1 MSNSHVNETRSRF
14 LDRLM
19 ERAEDD
25 RAMAEAADRADHEFV
40 EREAPPW
47 DLSDGDPSGDAEPTA
62 PMHADHAPSSDSLAR
77 DAALREIRAR
87 RRSRPGH
94 RPEAASTVPAANSAR
109 PTPSRTAREAHKG
122 ADILRFRRRSPTAR
136 RVRRLRRHP
145 LVRWLQPLAIAVLLV
160 AVPAGVAAWTL
171 RSPAFAVDEIRLSAD
186 SPQVRVQEG
195 WIQAQLKELRGENLW
210 TLDLDAPAETLR
222 TSHWIRDV
230 GIRKQPPA
238 TLVVRIVE
246 KREAAIYDGDET
258 AYFVDTEGGLV
269 TPVDL
274 RTAPQRLTVLRG
286 KLAEPKPGQPSPE
299 LRAAVALLEEIGQAG
314 TPWAAG
320 LDQVEILSTRDFRVH
335 TQDLPFPLLVRAGT
349 VESRSR
355 RLEQL
360 LPWISELGRL
370 RAVDLRFARRIIV
383 EPAGPEAPP
392 APAGGTEAT

>member
-1 MSNSHVNETRSRF
+1 MSGSRQSDSRF

-19 ERAEDD
+19 ER
-25 RAMAEAADRADHEFV
+25 EAGHTEPDPEFV

-47 DLSDGDPSGDAEPTA
+47 DLSD
-62 PMHADHAPSSDSLAR
+62 ADEAADEAPSSEDV
-77 DAALREIRAR
+77 LREIRAR
-87 RRSRPGH
+87 RRPRSEPL
-94 RPEAASTVPAANSAR
+94 PSKVAASNPASAQA
-109 PTPSRTAREAHKG
+109 TPSRTAREAQKG

-145 LVRWLQPLAIAVLLV
+145 LVRWLQPLAIALLLV
-160 AVPAGVAAWTL
+160 SVPAGVAAWTL
-171 RSPAFAVDEIRLSAD
+171 SSPAFAVDELRLSAD
-186 SPQVRVQEG
+186 SPQARVQEA
-195 WIQAQLKELRGENLW
+195 WVQEKLKGLLGQNLW
-210 TLDLDAPAETLR
+210 TLDLDAPVETLR

-246 KREAAIYDGDET
+246 KHEAAIYDGDAA

-274 RTAPQRLTVLRG
+274 RSAPKHLTVLRG
-286 KLAEPKPGQPSPE
+286 KVAEPKPGFPAPE
-299 LRAAVALLEEIGQAG
+299 LRAAVALLDEIRQTD

-320 LDQVEILSTRDFRVH
+320 LEEVEILSTRDFRVH

-355 RLEQL
+355 RLELL

-392 APAGGTEAT
+392 APAGETEAT